1 MDSDLQRLLADV
13 PHVHADRQYW
23 FIRTEGG
30 AYYHAFLERGL
41 VGIGYTK
48 INTDFLQGIEEINR
62 SVIKR
67 VTRQVT
73 DKYRNEKRP
82 GFVAAQ
88 ILTFTHRIKKGDV
101 IIIPGVSS
109 RELSFGIVDGDDVT
123 NEVLY
128 LGEDKH
134 ERKVRKVKW
143 LKSVNRRFLNPN
155 LFSLFF
161 AHQTISNGDDYA
173 KYIDTTLNDF
183 FIKDGKAYLQLPVQ
197 KADDINARDLF
208 KSCLGLLDLTDKFL
222 ETAGYTERTT
232 DVDVKININSPGII
246 EFVGGGINALAIL
259 GFVIVAVNG
268 GSLKIEKLG
277 VDLKTEGILHQL
289 TKFLNGRSKREIVAE
304 LKGDLNKLEMKD
316 AKDIIKVIETLD
328 K

>member
-1 MDSDLQRLLADV
+1 MDSDLEMILADV

-30 AYYHAFLERGL
+30 AYYRAFLDAGV

-48 INTDFLQGIEEINR
+48 IDVGFLQGSERANR
-62 SVIKR
+62 SVVKR
-67 VTRQVT
+67 VMRQVT
-73 DKYRNEKRP
+73 DKYPNEKRP

-88 ILTFTHRIKKGDV
+88 ILTFTHKIKKGDV

-109 RELSFGIVDGDDVT
+109 HELSFGIVANDAVS
-123 NEVLY
+123 NRVLY
-128 LGEDKH
+128 LGENRH
-134 ERKVRKVKW
+134 ERKVREVKW
-143 LKSVNRRFLNPN
+143 SKSVNRRFLNPN

-161 AHQTISNGDDYA
+161 AHQTISNGNDYA
-173 KYIDTTLNDF
+173 KYIDPTLNDF

-222 ETAGYTERTT
+222 ETAGSAERTT

-277 VDLKTEGILHQL
+277 LNLKTDGILHQL
-289 TKFLNGRSKREIVAE
+289 TKFLNERSKREVVTE
-304 LKGDLNKLEMKD
+304 LRGDLKKLEMKD
-316 AKDIIKVIETLD
+316 SKDIIKVLQTLD